1 MGTSRTSNKD
11 VMAAIERLTAA
22 ITGIV
27 VQQAPAPQASAPTVA
42 VVNGQNNGHK
52 QVKVS
57 EEYLALITAKA
68 QDKANETG
76 DEYVMYARRNLA
88 NHTKLAFCKAA
99 RFPLLRDNGMIGRI
113 KTVSPAK

>member
-57 EEYLALITAKA
+57 EEYLGLIRSKAQAKA
-68 QDKANETG
+68 TETG
-76 DEYVMYARRNLA
+76 DEYVLYARRNLA
-88 NHTKLAFCKAA
+88 NQTKLAFCKTA
-99 RFPLLRDNGMIGRI
+99 RFPLLRDNGMIGRLDVI
-113 KTVSPAK
+113 KPAK